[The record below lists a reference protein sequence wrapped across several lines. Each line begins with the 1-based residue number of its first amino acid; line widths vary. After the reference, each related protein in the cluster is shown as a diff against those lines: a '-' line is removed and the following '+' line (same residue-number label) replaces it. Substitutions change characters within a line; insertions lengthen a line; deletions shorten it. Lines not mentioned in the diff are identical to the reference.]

1 MAAKPAPPRRYCDA
15 RAGPVNPLGR
25 FVLEP
30 AGRMPGSVEAGDS
43 IECCTPRH
51 FHGADMELTPKRYM
65 DTVVLSPVG
74 RIDHSTSE
82 EFKTAL
88 APHMTRCAEGQD
100 RVILDF
106 GGVEYISSVGL
117 RVLMLASKQAKAQG
131 GLLGVAA
138 LQPAVR
144 EIFDISRFT
153 MVLDVFPSL
162 REGLGRLSPK
172 ALAAFDAA

>member
-1 MAAKPAPPRRYCDA
+1 MDLR
-15 RAGPVNPLGR
+15 
-25 FVLEP
+25 
-30 AGRMPGSVEAGDS
+30 
-43 IECCTPRH
+43 
-51 FHGADMELTPKRYM
+51 PKRYV

-82 EFKTAL
+82 DFKITL

-106 GGVEYISSVGL
+106 ASVEYISSVGL
-117 RVLMLASKQAKAQG
+117 RVLMLASKQAKSQRG
-131 GLLGVAA
+131 SLGIAA

-144 EIFDISRFT
+144 EIFD
-153 MVLDVFPSL
+153 VFPSV
-162 REGLGRLSPK
+162 REGLARLSPK